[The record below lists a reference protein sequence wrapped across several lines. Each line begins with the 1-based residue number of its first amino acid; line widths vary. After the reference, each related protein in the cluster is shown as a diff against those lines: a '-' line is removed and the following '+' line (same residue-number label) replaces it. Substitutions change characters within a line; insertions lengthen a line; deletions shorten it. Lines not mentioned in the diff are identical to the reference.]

1 MNMYKIAF
9 VFIVFLTVGNLSY
22 AQSDLASSDGGDT
35 IEYLNFK
42 KMSYDLG
49 EVKRGDVLFFDIE
62 FKNISKIPIMIDFV
76 SSCDCTE
83 VDYPLD
89 EIMPGEVGVLKV
101 KFDSKDKTESETTD
115 IDVFLKKKDSE
126 GSQIYY
132 TLEYSFELIK

>member
-1 MNMYKIAF
+1 MNMRKITL
-9 VFIVFLTVGNLSY
+9 VIVMFYGVLAMSFSQKEIVSNDGN
-22 AQSDLASSDGGDT
+22 DI
-35 IEYLNFK
+35 IEYLRFE

-49 EVKRGDVLFFDIE
+49 EVKKGDVLFFDIE
-62 FKNISKIPIMIDFV
+62 FKNISNEPVMIDFV

-89 EIMPGEVGVLKV
+89 EIKPGETGVLKV

-126 GSQIYY
+126 GGQVYY

>member
-1 MNMYKIAF
+1 MNMRKIIL
-9 VFIVFLTVGNLSY
+9 VFALFYTVIGVTLS
-22 AQSDLASSDGGDT
+22 QNEIASGGENDT
-35 IEYLNFK
+35 IEFLSFK

-49 EVKRGDVLFFDIE
+49 EVKKGDVLFFDIE
-62 FKNISKIPIMIDFV
+62 FKNISNEPVMIDFV

-89 EIMPGEVGVLKV
+89 EIKPGEKGVLKV

-115 IDVFLKKKDSE
+115 IDVFLKKKDPE
-126 GSQIYY
+126 GSQVYY

>member
-1 MNMYKIAF
+1 MSMNRFSFIFIAF
-9 VFIVFLTVGNLSY
+9 YAFVGVSFS
-22 AQSDLASSDGGDT
+22 QTDTASTEDSSS
-35 IEYLNFK
+35 IEYLSFK

-49 EVKRGDVLFFDIE
+49 EVKKGDVLFFDIE
-62 FKNISKIPIMIDFV
+62 FKNISNEPVMVDFV

-89 EIMPGEVGVLKV
+89 EIKPGETGVLKV

-126 GSQIYY
+126 GSQVYY

>member
-1 MNMYKIAF
+1 MYKIAF

>member
-1 MNMYKIAF
+1 MNMSRLLFI
-9 VFIVFLTVGNLSY
+9 FIVIFAFNGMSY
-22 AQSDLASSDGGDT
+22 SQAEIASAEDSSS
-35 IEYLNFK
+35 IEYLRFK

-49 EVKRGDVLFFDIE
+49 EVKKGDVLFFDIE
-62 FKNISKIPIMIDFV
+62 FKNISNEPLMIDFV

-89 EIMPGEVGVLKV
+89 EIQPGKTGVLKV

-126 GSQIYY
+126 GSQVYY